1 MAAPEITSTQLSE
14 LLGRASSLRDLSA
27 RGSAAAAALTDGTH
41 GGAAHPTYLHEEEDW
56 VFFIPPW
63 DVTWPAG
70 MYARAEAARI
80 PDLASLIGRVA
91 EASARVDALVPQAR
105 HAAPGVLT
113 RLFAGARTE
122 RARQAAQQ
130 VDAELRA
137 VTPAAARLFDQLA
150 VLSVAEER
158 QRQGV
163 SLIDGPAHLTAA
175 AREALATALCSHIGQ
190 PRELTIEPFDP
201 TPHVGVL
208 ERARLLAEAPG
219 GEPVLRARAE
229 KLLDQ
234 LVSQRVDALLEQL
247 PVSAL
252 RQATA
257 DRLRIEGLEPAGLT
271 SVAWVAEAPRGR
283 LTQLPGIG
291 ERTAERLHAAAETLR
306 REAAAAEPRAI
317 GTEPTAAARE
327 LLRVVAQFA
336 GADTLE
342 PEERARRRRLV
353 DYVQLIPDPART
365 SEWIVARTG
374 DTLFTRLTEDLA
386 WGAAHTA
393 LLDPPAP
400 VSTHEATW
408 DDYLARPAYYQ
419 GLLATLLADGDG
431 EDGHDLDARTLE
443 AIRELRLDRSLLN
456 DDVHL
461 RGYQSFGARF
471 AVVRSKII
479 LGDEMGLGKTVQALA
494 AAAHIAAVDG
504 VERTRIL
511 VLCPA
516 SVVVNWRRE
525 ASKFTRLPVYVAHG
539 TTKHDAVDAWQGT
552 GGICILTF
560 DGARTMDIAA
570 PEVVIVDEA
579 HMIKNPQARRSKAAR
594 TLIDAAPH
602 ALLMTGTPLEN
613 RVEEFATL
621 VSYVDPELLAD
632 GEWTSVEFRRQIA
645 PVYLRRNQS
654 DVLDELPGVTET
666 TDWIDLT
673 EADAAHYR
681 DAVASGNWMAIR
693 RAPMTTPSAMPAKL
707 ERILEIVDEAAE
719 AGRTVVIF
727 TYFLPVIERLEQE
740 LGERVLGTITGALA
754 PEARQAAVDKLS
766 GAAPGSVLLSQI
778 SAGGTGLNMQAA
790 SVVIIVEP
798 QVKPSIEAQALARVN
813 RMGQTRSVL
822 AHRLIAD
829 DTADERM
836 LEMLGRKERIFDAF
850 ARESEAAAVAD
861 ARDVSEGRLA
871 EEIIAAERARLG
883 LDQASR

>member
-1 MAAPEITSTQLSE
+1 MAAPEITSTQLTE
-14 LLGRASSLRDLSA
+14 LLARARSLQDLAA
-27 RGSAAAAALTDGTH
+27 RGRDVAAALTDSAASGT
-41 GGAAHPTYLHEEEDW
+41 AHPTYLHEEDDW
-56 VFFIPPW
+56 VFLVPPW
-63 DVTWPAG
+63 AVTWPEN
-70 MYARAEAARI
+70 MYALAEAERY

-91 EASARVDALVPQAR
+91 EASARVEALAPTAR
-105 HAAPGVLT
+105 HAAPGALA
-113 RLFAGARTE
+113 RLFARGRTE
-122 RARQAAQQ
+122 RARQAALELDTQLRG
-130 VDAELRA
+130 VD
-137 VTPAAARLFDQLA
+137 PAAARLFDELA
-150 VLSVAEER
+150 AISAANDS
-158 QRQGV
+158 QRLGV
-163 SLIDGPAHLTAA
+163 SLVDGPAHLTAA
-175 AREALATALCSHIGQ
+175 ARTALSGALSGHIGQ
-190 PRELTIEPFDP
+190 PRELTLEPFDP
-201 TPHVGVL
+201 TLHVAVL

-219 GEPVLRARAE
+219 GEPALRARAE
-229 KLLDQ
+229 TLLDQ
-234 LVSQRVDALLEQL
+234 LVSARADALLEQL

-257 DRLRIEGLEPAGLT
+257 DRLRIDGLADAGLT
-271 SVAWVAEAPRGR
+271 TVAQVAGAPHGR
-283 LTQLPGIG
+283 LTQIPGVG
-291 ERTAERLHAAAETLR
+291 ERTAERLHAAAGTLR
-306 REAAAAEPRAI
+306 HEATAAEPRAI
-317 GTEPTAAARE
+317 GTDPSAAARE
-327 LLRVVAQFA
+327 LLRVLAQFA
-336 GADTLE
+336 GTDTLE
-342 PEERARRRRLV
+342 AEERARRRRLV
-353 DYVQLIPDPART
+353 DYVELLPDPART
-365 SEWIVARTG
+365 SEWVVARTG
-374 DTLFTRLTEDLA
+374 DELWNQLLEDLA

-400 VSTHEATW
+400 VPTDGATW
-408 DDYLARPAYYQ
+408 EDYLAQPAYYQ
-419 GLLATLLADGDG
+419 GLLATLLADGG
-431 EDGHDLDARTLE
+431 EEDGHHLDARTLE
-443 AIRELRLDRSLLN
+443 AIRALRLDRSLFA

-471 AVVRSKII
+471 AVVRSKVI

-525 ASKFTRLPVYVAHG
+525 ATKFTRLPVYVAHG
-539 TTKHDAVDAWQGT
+539 ATKKDAVDAWQGT

-560 DGARTMDIAA
+560 DGARTMTITA

-579 HMIKNPQARRSKAAR
+579 HMIKNPEARRSRAAR

-621 VSYVDPELLAD
+621 VSYVAPGLLAD
-632 GEWTSVEFRRQIA
+632 GEWSSVEFRRKIA

-673 EADAAHYR
+673 EEDAAHYR
-681 DAVASGNWMAIR
+681 EAVAGGNWMAIR
-693 RAPMTTPSAMPAKL
+693 RAPMTTPEVAPAKL
-707 ERILEIVDEAAE
+707 ARILEIVDEAAE
-719 AGRTVVIF
+719 AGRNVVIF
-727 TYFLPVIERLEQE
+727 TYFLPVIERLAQA
-740 LGERVLGTITGALA
+740 LGERVLGTITGSLA
-754 PEARQAAVDKLS
+754 PEARQEAVDKLS

-836 LEMLGRKERIFDAF
+836 LEMLGRKEQIFDAF